1 MKAFIEEQFPVSLIS
16 KESYK
21 ERMGG
26 ATQTLTCLGNW
37 KGRKPLIL
45 VRAALLGMLMPA
57 SDKAQKDREIFL
69 KILTMDADGLWQ
81 RRQKSIPAKEIYAS
95 LSESERDCLF
105 TVSGN
110 KVSWKRGI
118 KSQEKEKVTRQY
130 FDNLNYDDKLKYCLR
145 PEQIDGASPEAWE
158 EINQYL
164 ATTASSLTELIPQLG
179 IKRFGKLPKT
189 GDVFAGGGSIPFE
202 TARLGCETY
211 GSDLNPVASMLT
223 WGATHILG
231 GGEEIRNKVEE
242 AQQKVFTEVDK
253 QIKEWGIEHDRKGW
267 RAEVFLYC
275 IEAKSPATGYW
286 IPLAP
291 SWVISEKYG
300 VIATLRPD
308 HENKRYHI
316 DIKEGVNSEALKQA
330 KEGTI
335 KKGRLICPE
344 TGEDFAISEIRE
356 DRTLKVKSEK
366 SKVKSVYGLRLWEN
380 EDLVPR
386 PDDTF
391 QERLFCVRWSEAY
404 IDDKGKEKTRRHF
417 SSVTEADL
425 ERERKALTLIT
436 ERFAEWQEKGFI
448 PSKKIEHGN
457 ETTRL
462 FRERG
467 WTHWHHLFT
476 PRQLL
481 MHGLFLE
488 TFDRLYGN
496 EPIYRTAAC
505 LSVGSAINRLARLCG
520 VDPHISKGP
529 GSTRDVFFNQAL
541 NPQYLFGS
549 RAFPELENFYK
560 RSLSS
565 SSDIECSEATIECR
579 DARENSQ
586 ICNLWIT
593 DPPYAD
599 AVHYHEL
606 SEYFL
611 AWYEGNFAKAFPNW
625 HKSVRVALAVRGNGE
640 EFKRSM
646 VEIYSNLTEHMS
658 DGGMQLV
665 MFTHQDPSVWADLGM
680 ILWAAGL
687 QVSAAWT
694 ISTETDSS
702 LKKGNYVQG
711 TVLLVL
717 RKREVADGRG
727 LGTAAFEW
735 DASHSKRAS
744 AFPHERPVQ
753 EDDIAFLDEIYP
765 LIEDE
770 VREQLDKMLAID
782 DKDEPNFGDTDYQL
796 AAYAAALRV
805 LTQFSEIEGMDIKH
819 ELFRERQKG
828 EKSEFEKVIDRAVE
842 IACNHLVTEDF
853 AEFHWKSLTADER
866 LYLKGVE
873 LEKHGELRNGAYQEL
888 AKGFGVRDY
897 NFLYAKTKSNEARFK
912 TASEF
917 KRTNLK
923 GDGFDASLV
932 RHLLFAIHET
942 VSKETVQEGL
952 NYLKVEVP
960 DYWSIRQRALEV
972 LRYLSRLE
980 YIPHLPHWKKDAE
993 AARVLAGAVE
1003 NDHG

>member
-1 MKAFIEEQFPVSLIS
+1 MQKAFIEEQFPVSLIS

-57 SDKAQKDREIFL
+57 SNNSKKDREIFL

-95 LSESERDCLF
+95 LLEEDRDRIF
-105 TVSGN
+105 TVSG
-110 KVSWKRGI
+110 KKISWKRGL

-145 PEQIDGASPEAWE
+145 PEQIDGASPNAWE

-179 IKRFGKLPKT
+179 IKRFGKILKT

-253 QIKEWGIEHDRKGW
+253 QIKEWGIEHNRKGW

-300 VIATLRPD
+300 IVAVLRPD
-308 HENKRYHI
+308 HKNKRYHI
-316 DIKEGVNSEALKQA
+316 DIKEGVDSEALKQA

-356 DRTLKVKSEK
+356 DRTIDGQ
-366 SKVKSVYGLRLWEN
+366 SVYGLRLWEN

-391 QERLFCVRWSEAY
+391 QERLFCVRWSETY
-404 IDDKGKEKTRRHF
+404 TDDKGKERCLRLASQSRRHF

-425 ERERKALTLIT
+425 ERERKALSLIT
-436 ERFAEWQEKGFI
+436 ERFEAWQEKGFI
-448 PSKKIEHGN
+448 PRQQIDKNGDKTEEPIR
-457 ETTRL
+457 T
-462 FRERG
+462 RG

-505 LSVGSAINRLARLCG
+505 LSVGSAINRLSRLCG

-541 NPQYLFGS
+541 NPQYIYGS
-549 RAFPELENFYK
+549 RAFLELENFYK
-560 RSLSS
+560 RSLTPLL
-565 SSDIECSEATIECR
+565 DVECTDTTIECQ

-586 ICNLWIT
+586 VCDLWIT

-606 SEYFL
+606 SEFFL
-611 AWYEGNFAKAFPNW
+611 SWYEGNFSKAFPNW
-625 HKSVRVALAVRGNGE
+625 HKSVRVALAVKGNGE

-646 VEIYSNLTEHMS
+646 VEVYSNLTEHMS

-727 LGTAAFEW
+727 LGG
-735 DASHSKRAS
+735 
-744 AFPHERPVQ
+744 FPHEQPVQ

-819 ELFRERQKG
+819 ELFRERAKR

-842 IACNHLVTEDF
+842 IACNHLVPEDF

-866 LYLKGVE
+866 LYLKGV
-873 LEKHGELRNGAYQEL
+873 GAT
-888 AKGFGVRDY
+888 R
-897 NFLYAKTKSNEARFK
+897 
-912 TASEF
+912 
-917 KRTNLK
+917 
-923 GDGFDASLV
+923 LV
-932 RHLLFAIHET
+932 ET
-942 VSKETVQEGL
+942 
-952 NYLKVEVP
+952 Y
-960 DYWSIRQRALEV
+960 
-972 LRYLSRLE
+972 
-980 YIPHLPHWKKDAE
+980 
-993 AARVLAGAVE
+993 
-1003 NDHG
+1003 